1 MKRPLVL
8 IFLVLLLVNGLLAFY
23 YFFRLRPSQD
33 RQIRED
39 IKKEVSFLC
48 PVPVEYC
55 ESGRVVE
62 IDGAYLGVGYQVPEG
77 TPILAVLSGQVK
89 GSGVTYRQSAGGGRY
104 PGLILTDLANDIV
117 VHYVLTGE
125 DFSELINV
133 DKGEQILLAR
143 EGKIANFGVNLII
156 SVYQNIGEGQ
166 EEVKLEPK
174 DFR

>member
-8 IFLVLLLVNGLLAFY
+8 ILLVLLLVNGLLAFY

-55 ESGRVVE
+55 DSGRVVE

-77 TPILAVLSGQVK
+77 TPVLAVISGRATNYGKNYLPSVGGGHYSGIKLVGNDSNLTIDYVRVSDPFTILADYDQGEEIITVK
-89 GSGVTYRQSAGGGRY
+89 AG
-104 PGLILTDLANDIV
+104 
-117 VHYVLTGE
+117 E
-125 DFSELINV
+125 
-133 DKGEQILLAR
+133 
-143 EGKIANFGVNLII
+143 IANFGVNLLVRVSDNQGIL
-156 SVYQNIGEGQ
+156 E
-166 EEVKLEPK
+166 LEPV
-174 DFR
+174 DFRR